1 MRPANLLPNLQSKR
15 SEMEMTDAAAVSRAK
30 AGDGEAFR
38 LLVEKH
44 SRTIFRVA
52 YRMTGN
58 EHDADDVV
66 QEAFLRAYRQIE
78 RFEERANFGTWLHR
92 IAINCALDLLRA
104 RGREN
109 RVEGLMD
116 DGEEYVPELR
126 SMDPEPDRLALSSE
140 LQRHVT
146 AALER
151 LTGNERTA
159 FVLRH
164 FEGMPVEE
172 IGRTLGIRDNAAKH
186 TIFRA
191 VRKLREALEPFARS
205 TTCHI

>member
-1 MRPANLLPNLQSKR
+1 
-15 SEMEMTDAAAVSRAK
+15 MEMTDAAAVERARG
-30 AGDGEAFR
+30 GDPDAFR

-44 SRTIFRVA
+44 SRVIFRVA

-78 RFEERANFGTWLHR
+78 HFEERANFSTWLHR
-92 IAINCALDLLRA
+92 IAINCSLDLLRA
-104 RGREN
+104 RGRHDKHY
-109 RVEGLMD
+109 G
-116 DGEEYVPELR
+116 GEADESALEATAPQ
-126 SMDPEPDRLALSSE
+126 PDRLVLSAE
-140 LQRHVT
+140 LQQHVS

-151 LTGNERTA
+151 LSGNERTA

-172 IGRTLGIRDNAAKH
+172 IGRTLGIQVSAAKH

-191 VRKLREALEPFARS
+191 VKKLREALQPFVRTTPCS
-205 TTCHI
+205 T

>member
-1 MRPANLLPNLQSKR
+1 
-15 SEMEMTDAAAVSRAK
+15 MEMTDAAAVSRAK
-30 AGDGEAFR
+30 SGDEEAFR

-44 SRTIFRVA
+44 SRPIFRVA

-66 QEAFLRAYRQIE
+66 QEAFLRAYKQIE
-78 RFEERANFGTWLHR
+78 RFEERSNFGTWLHR

-109 RVEGLMD
+109 RVESVMD
-116 DGEEYVPELR
+116 EDGQELELK
-126 SMDPEPDRLALSSE
+126 SDAPQPDRLVLSAE
-140 LQRHVT
+140 MQRHV
-146 AALER
+146 AKALEK

-159 FVLRH
+159 FMLRH

-172 IGRTLGIRDNAAKH
+172 IGKTLGIQVNAAKH

-191 VRKLREALEPFARS
+191 VRKLREALEPFTR
-205 TTCHI
+205 TTTWSI

>member
-1 MRPANLLPNLQSKR
+1 
-15 SEMEMTDAAAVSRAK
+15 MTDLEAVSRAK
-30 AGDGEAFR
+30 DGDADSFR
-38 LLVEKH
+38 LLVERH
-44 SRTIFRVA
+44 SRPIFRVA

-66 QEAFLRAYRQIE
+66 QEAFLRAYRQID
-78 RFEERANFGTWLHR
+78 RFEERANFSTWLHR

-104 RGREN
+104 RTRHDKHHIHES
-109 RVEGLMD
+109 E
-116 DGEEYVPELR
+116 DGEMSRTFQSDAPQ
-126 SMDPEPDRLALSSE
+126 PDRLLLSAEMQQAVS
-140 LQRHVT
+140 

-151 LTGNERTA
+151 LSGNERTA

-172 IGRTLGIRDNAAKH
+172 IGRTLGIQVGAAKH

-191 VRKLREALEPFARS
+191 VRKLRESLEPFVRS
-205 TTCHI
+205 TPCNT